1 MSFAFGSTAQRK
13 LIIARAR
20 AQLLQGVDSL
30 FLASLPFSAGDDP
43 KSIKLKEW
51 NKAFGLLNEQ
61 YWNGDLPKIS
71 VYLTEQK
78 DTLGL
83 YWHGSSIHIAT
94 NKNMSA
100 IEMLGVLLHEMVH
113 HWVEVT
119 YGHGV
124 NAANGG
130 KRVIGHGK
138 EWKREMKRVGYT
150 GKISRF
156 TGLERFTDNN

>member
-124 NAANGG
+124 NCCQ
-130 KRVIGHGK
+130 
-138 EWKREMKRVGYT
+138 WW
-150 GKISRF
+150 
-156 TGLERFTDNN
+156 